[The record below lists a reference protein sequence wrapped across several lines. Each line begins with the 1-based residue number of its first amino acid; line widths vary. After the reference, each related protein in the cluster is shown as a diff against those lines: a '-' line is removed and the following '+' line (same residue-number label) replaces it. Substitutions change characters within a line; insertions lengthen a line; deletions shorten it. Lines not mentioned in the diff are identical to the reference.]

1 MSINKGMEKDDMV
14 HLYTMEY
21 YYSTIKKNKVKP
33 FAVTWK
39 DLEVIILREVK
50 SDKERYIL
58 HCSHVESKKMVQINL
73 FTKQK

>member
-1 MSINKGMEKDDMV
+1 MSINRGWIKKV
-14 HLYTMEY
+14 WYTYTVEY
-21 YYSTIKKNKVKP
+21 YSAIKKNKVKP

-39 DLEVIILREVK
+39 DLEVSILREVK

>member
-33 FAVTWK
+33 FAATQM
-39 DLEVIILREVK
+39 DLETV
-50 SDKERYIL
+50 Y
-58 HCSHVESKKMVQINL
+58 
-73 FTKQK
+73 